1 MSMLAPTLERFFT
14 VHLVQ
19 ELSTSPN
26 TIAAYRDTW
35 VLLLGY
41 MHEQTKTPVHQMD
54 LAIFDG
60 ATVGAFL
67 SYLEAER
74 GNSIRTRNARLAAIH
89 AFFAYAA
96 ILHPEHAKSISGVMN
111 LPTKRHEHVNLTFL
125 TEEEARALANSPT
138 TETRA
143 GRRDRVM
150 LLTMITTGLR
160 VSELTGLQWKD
171 LTLHT
176 PAHLSCLGKGRKTRI
191 TPLNIETRQALE
203 NWREELKPD
212 PAGPVFPSNRGT
224 PMSTDEVAQRIT
236 VNAQKAA
243 VLCPAL
249 AGKHVTPHTLRHTCA
264 MRLLQNGVGIAT
276 IALWLGHQSIETTQ
290 IYLHEDLAMK
300 ERALASL
307 DQTGG
312 NPTRYHPEDELLG
325 FLEGL

>member
-1 MSMLAPTLERFFT
+1 
-14 VHLVQ
+14 
-19 ELSTSPN
+19 
-26 TIAAYRDTW
+26 
-35 VLLLGY
+35 

-171 LTLHT
+171 LR
-176 PAHLSCLGKGRKTRI
+176 C
-191 TPLNIETRQALE
+191 
-203 NWREELKPD
+203 
-212 PAGPVFPSNRGT
+212 
-224 PMSTDEVAQRIT
+224 
-236 VNAQKAA
+236 
-243 VLCPAL
+243 
-249 AGKHVTPHTLRHTCA
+249 TLRRT
-264 MRLLQNGVGIAT
+264 
-276 IALWLGHQSIETTQ
+276 S
-290 IYLHEDLAMK
+290 
-300 ERALASL
+300 RALARDARPGS
-307 DQTGG
+307 
-312 NPTRYHPEDELLG
+312 PR
-325 FLEGL
+325 